1 MKQTKAL
8 YLLLIAALMLSL
20 SACGDDD
27 DKVNSNSSL
36 LQGETWTFQKASVNI
51 MGQTFEMTLNEIRQ
65 MYSQQ
70 MGTSNIMFIDE
81 HLKFEDGYVVMVNTG
96 DRLAYKYYSDGTLWI
111 EGMDDLQGT
120 EGVSMKMRVKSLTA
134 TQLVL
139 TCTLNAQGI
148 SITEDIYY
156 KR

>member
-1 MKQTKAL
+1 MKQAKAL

-27 DKVNSNSSL
+27 DKVNSNSSM
-36 LQGETWTFQKASVNI
+36 LQGATWTFQKASVNI
-51 MGQTFEMTLNEIRQ
+51 MGQTIEMTLNEIRQ
-65 MYSQQ
+65 MYASQ
-70 MGTSNIMFIDE
+70 MGNGNIMFIDE
-81 HLKFEDGYVVMVNTG
+81 KLKFEEEHVVMVNTG

-120 EGVSMKMRVKSLTA
+120 DGISMKMKVKSLTA
-134 TQLVL
+134 NQLVL

-156 KR
+156 TR

>member
-81 HLKFEDGYVVMVNTG
+81 HLKFEEGYVVMVNTG

-148 SITEDIYY
+148 SITEDVYY

>member
-70 MGTSNIMFIDE
+70 MGTSNIIFIDVL
-81 HLKFEDGYVVMVNTG
+81 LKFEEEYVVMVNTG

-148 SITEDIYY
+148 SITEDVYY

>member
-81 HLKFEDGYVVMVNTG
+81 HLKFEEGHVVMVNTG

-156 KR
+156 TR

>member
-81 HLKFEDGYVVMVNTG
+81 HLKFEEEHVVMVNTG

>member
-1 MKQTKAL
+1 MKQSKAF

-27 DKVNSNSSL
+27 DKVNSNSSM
-36 LQGETWTFQKASVNI
+36 LQGDTWTFQKASVNV
-51 MGQTFEMTLNEIRQ
+51 MGQTIEMTLNEIRQ
-65 MYSQQ
+65 MYSSQ

-81 HLKFEDGYVVMVNTG
+81 KLKFEEEHVVMVNTG

-120 EGVSMKMRVKSLTA
+120 EGISMKMRVKSLTA
-134 TQLVL
+134 NQLVI
-139 TCTLNAQGI
+139 TCTIDAQGI
-148 SITEDIYY
+148 SITEDVYY
-156 KR
+156 RR

>member
-81 HLKFEDGYVVMVNTG
+81 HLKFEEGYVVMVNTG

>member
-1 MKQTKAL
+1 MKQTKSL

-81 HLKFEDGYVVMVNTG
+81 HLKFEEEYVVMVNTG

>member
-1 MKQTKAL
+1 MKQAKAL

-27 DKVNSNSSL
+27 DKVHSNADL
-36 LQGETWTFQKASVNI
+36 LKGETWTFQKASVNV
-51 MGQTFEMTLNEIRQ
+51 MGQTIEMTLNQIRQ
-65 MYSQQ
+65 MYSSQ

-81 HLKFEDGYVVMVNTG
+81 HLKFEDEYVVMVNTG

-120 EGVSMKMRVKSLTA
+120 EGISMNMKVKSLT
-134 TQLVL
+134 TSQLVL

-148 SITEDIYY
+148 SITEDVYY
-156 KR
+156 TR

>member
-81 HLKFEDGYVVMVNTG
+81 HLKFEEGYVVMVNTG

-156 KR
+156 TR

>member
-81 HLKFEDGYVVMVNTG
+81 HLKFEEGHVVMVNTG

>member
-8 YLLLIAALMLSL
+8 YMLLIAALMLSL

-81 HLKFEDGYVVMVNTG
+81 HLKFEEEHVVMVNTG

>member
-36 LQGETWTFQKASVNI
+36 LQGETWTFKKASVNI

-81 HLKFEDGYVVMVNTG
+81 HLKFEEEYVVMVNTG

-156 KR
+156 TR

>member
-8 YLLLIAALMLSL
+8 YMLLIAALMLSL

-70 MGTSNIMFIDE
+70 MGTSNIMFFDE
-81 HLKFEDGYVVMVNTG
+81 HLKFEEEHVVMVNTG

>member
-27 DKVNSNSSL
+27 DKVNSKSSL

-81 HLKFEDGYVVMVNTG
+81 HLKFEEEYVVMVNTG

-148 SITEDIYY
+148 SITEDVYY

>member
-27 DKVNSNSSL
+27 DKGNSNSSL

-81 HLKFEDGYVVMVNTG
+81 HLKFEEEYVVMVNTG

>member
-81 HLKFEDGYVVMVNTG
+81 HLKFEEGHVVMVNTG

-120 EGVSMKMRVKSLTA
+120 EGVSMKMKVKSLTA
-134 TQLVL
+134 NQLVL

-156 KR
+156 TR

>member
-81 HLKFEDGYVVMVNTG
+81 HLKFEEEYVVMVNTG

-156 KR
+156 TR

>member
-81 HLKFEDGYVVMVNTG
+81 HLKFEEEYVVMVNTG

-148 SITEDIYY
+148 SITEDVYY

>member
-81 HLKFEDGYVVMVNTG
+81 HLKFEEEYVVMVNTG